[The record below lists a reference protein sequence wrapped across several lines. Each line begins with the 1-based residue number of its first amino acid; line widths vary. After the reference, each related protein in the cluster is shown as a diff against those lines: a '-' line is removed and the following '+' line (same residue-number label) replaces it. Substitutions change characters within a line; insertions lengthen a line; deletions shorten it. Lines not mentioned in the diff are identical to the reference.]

1 MKQRRP
7 RKAENTT
14 PHKANPWR
22 NLDNDHQQSLEDR
35 PPAAEMHDDNAGSM
49 ANRNDGAPSNSSD
62 AGDAFA
68 LQLVQSLDALQ
79 TLLPAKEPEL
89 EQFRQLVVDTQ
100 SHEQRRTR
108 RDVLVFLGV
117 ALLVMMGWTFC
128 MTYSP
133 HVFVFLLIAV
143 STLSLLALPVG
154 FVLQRFREGT
164 S

>member
-1 MKQRRP
+1 MKQRCP

-14 PHKANPWR
+14 PHKGNPWR
-22 NLDNDHQQSLEDR
+22 NLDNDHQRALEDR
-35 PPAAEMHDDNAGSM
+35 PPAAEMHDDNAGLM
-49 ANRNDGAPSNSSD
+49 ANRNDGAPSTSS
-62 AGDAFA
+62 DAFA

-154 FVLQRFREGT
+154 FVLQRFREET